1 VTNCILD
8 TNVRYNTSP
17 LNMIK
22 SLLLQLLDR
31 KVGSHSL
38 LSHIKEAMEHAESG
52 RPANEIEAIL
62 WKAFEASLDDR
73 KLLVLIDGLDHLSG
87 SRIGNPPALEKLDDI
102 TRTKRNVKAILLSRP
117 VCAAAL
123 KHCQEH
129 ISLET
134 TQQASEDIEHFVQD
148 FLHHRSGFGH
158 LKETEK
164 HDIVK
169 EYAAAAHGSFL
180 LAGLQLRYADDKASV
195 TDILKVLKSH
205 KTVEEVLDR
214 EIASLDTKRSE
225 TKHILAWLVA
235 AERPLTLR
243 EVKALLEVDLDGCA
257 YRPFSGDIEKTVRKL
272 CGSLVIVRDGLVTFR
287 HPSIRERLVTSNG
300 SKHVID
306 TKEAHRELT
315 IRTMAYVKIYL
326 QHGDMD
332 PLADLY
338 DRSEIASSFSKHDL
352 FEYAA
357 RYWVTHFRS
366 STMYDKTTGMF
377 NLPAQ
382 FKIAFSNATRLALF
396 EGSCIARQYIACEAE
411 KLQNLVY
418 NIRKT
423 LFGKHSAS
431 ALQSLILEL
440 RIGREFKSAIALCE
454 YSFEAWE
461 MSRTICS
468 IAVIQS
474 LAEAFVGH
482 SRALKISE
490 HSELYTRKV
499 EVLEWLVEA
508 YQHSHNESK
517 ELRYLVILA
526 ELYIETKHTDKA
538 VIIYRRLYRLR
549 LQAHGHLHEETHSLF
564 KLLVTYLRQLSFHD
578 EVMSLYLEYHQHC
591 EQTLVITDERR
602 IQSTLAIVEF
612 YEERQEVFK
621 AEQVLV
627 RFWRH
632 VSIAKS
638 TSRITE
644 LKIEFA
650 LKYSNFLFRHSR
662 NEESEVIL
670 RGVYTEIQSYSY
682 EARFESSMIKR
693 VETIASYFSKL
704 EVYSMSRSIYQSL
717 YEHYESHEQRTSTEC
732 ITIVRTLAETI
743 TKSIKQSK
751 TVTKSETT
759 TKMSTTTIASKEEKT
774 LLELFESSLESTEIT
789 STTISVCQALC
800 SSYMYEE
807 RYKEACAIYSR
818 VVKKVWASIETTT
831 VVDVTEITE
840 SFTEEIFELAVSL
853 AVCHFKMLRVD
864 VTVSCYTLFDRT
876 CANPTIGNHLH
887 EPLPRPDLYTSH
899 REQALSSRQ
908 DQGRS

>member
-1 VTNCILD
+1 VTNRILD
-8 TNVRYNTSP
+8 TNVRYTTSP

-38 LSHIKEAMEHAESG
+38 LSHIKEGMEHADSG
-52 RPANEIEAIL
+52 RPANEVEGTL
-62 WKAFEASLDDR
+62 WKAFEAALDDR

-87 SRIGNPPALEKLDDI
+87 SRIGNPPALEKLDAI

-117 VCAAAL
+117 VCDAAL

-148 FLHHRSGFGH
+148 FLHHRSGFSH

-164 HDIVK
+164 HDVVQK
-169 EYAAAAHGSFL
+169 YAAAAYGSFL
-180 LAGLQLRYADDKASV
+180 LAALQLRYADDKASA

-214 EIASLDTKRSE
+214 EIASLDRKRSE

-243 EVKALLEVDLDGCA
+243 EVKTLLEVDPDGCA

-272 CGSLVIVRDGLVTFR
+272 CGSLVILRDGLVTFR
-287 HPSIRERLVTSNG
+287 HPSIRERLTTNNG
-300 SKHVID
+300 SKLAID
-306 TKEAHRELT
+306 AKEAHRELA
-315 IRTMAYVKIYL
+315 IRTMAYVKIHL
-326 QHGDMD
+326 HHGDMD

-338 DRSEIASSFSKHDL
+338 DRSEIASSFSKHAL

-357 RYWVTHFRS
+357 LYWVSHFRS
-366 STMYDKTTGMF
+366 SSMYDKTTGTF

-411 KLQNLVY
+411 KLQNLAY

-423 LFGKHSAS
+423 LFGKQSAS

-440 RIGREFKSAIALCE
+440 RIGREFMSATALCE
-454 YSFEAWE
+454 YSYEAWE
-461 MSRTICS
+461 MSRIICS
-468 IAVIQS
+468 TAVIES
-474 LAEAFVGH
+474 LAEAFVEY
-482 SRALKISE
+482 SQVLEISK

-499 EVLEWLVEA
+499 EILEWLVEA
-508 YQHSHNESK
+508 YQHSHNQSK
-517 ELRYLVILA
+517 ELHYLVILA
-526 ELYIETKHTDKA
+526 ELHVEAKRTDKA
-538 VIIYRRLYRLR
+538 VVIYRRLYRLR
-549 LQAHGHLHEETHSLF
+549 LQACGHLHEGTHSLL

-578 EVMSLYLEYHQHC
+578 EVISLYLEYHEHC

-602 IQSTLAIVEF
+602 IQSTLAVVEF
-612 YEERQEVFK
+612 YEERHETFK

-627 RFWRH
+627 CFWKH
-632 VSIAKS
+632 ASVAKS
-638 TSRITE
+638 TTRITE
-644 LKIEFA
+644 LRIDFA
-650 LKYSNFLFRHSR
+650 LKYSSFLFRHSR
-662 NEESEVIL
+662 KEESEVIL

-682 EARFESSMIKR
+682 EARFESSIIKR

-743 TKSIKQSK
+743 MKSIKQFK
-751 TVTKSETT
+751 TITKSETK
-759 TKMSTTTIASKEEKT
+759 TKTSTTTIASKEEKT
-774 LLELFESSLESTEIT
+774 LLEIFESSLESTEIT

-800 SSYMYEE
+800 SSYVYEE
-807 RYKEACAIYSR
+807 RYEEACAIYSR
-818 VVKKVWASIETTT
+818 VVKKVWASIDTTT
-831 VVDVTEITE
+831 IVDVTESTE
-840 SFTEEIFELAVSL
+840 YFTEEIFELAFSL

-864 VTVSCYTLFDRT
+864 VAVSGYSPFHRT
-876 CANPTIGNHLH
+876 CANSALGDYLH
-887 EPLPRPDLYTSH
+887 
-899 REQALSSRQ
+899 
-908 DQGRS
+908 